1 MEVKVIVFPE
11 DVQVEQMNSNIQN
24 LLPKIVS
31 ILNEYGVDITILRD
45 VYENECGV
53 KTLKQQA
60 QPMYKVKAVID
71 NSKAS
76 GKPNNNYK
84 VNGVVKPQLT
94 ATVYIAYD
102 SKLTPA
108 QLRDQV
114 TSPGGTTIRGVEALE
129 KAGFRYA
136 IIDAVNQA
144 NQ

>member
-1 MEVKVIVFPE
+1 
-11 DVQVEQMNSNIQN
+11 MNSNIQN

-84 VNGVVKPQLT
+84 VNGIVKPQLT

-102 SKLTPA
+102 SKLTI
-108 QLRDQV
+108 QD
-114 TSPGGTTIRGVEALE
+114 GDY
-129 KAGFRYA
+129 F
-136 IIDAVNQA
+136 IIDGMRYTLSIPQDLLHYHLLYQFDAEVNI
-144 NQ
+144 NG

>member
-1 MEVKVIVFPE
+1 
-11 DVQVEQMNSNIQN
+11 MNSNIQN

-84 VNGVVKPQLT
+84 VNGIVKPQLT

-102 SKLTPA
+102 SKLTI
-108 QLRDQV
+108 QD
-114 TSPGGTTIRGVEALE
+114 GDY
-129 KAGFRYA
+129 F
-136 IIDAVNQA
+136 IIDGMRYTLSIPQDLLHYHLLYQFNAEVNI
-144 NQ
+144 NG

>member
-1 MEVKVIVFPE
+1 
-11 DVQVEQMNSNIQN
+11 MNSNIQN

-45 VYENECGV
+45 VYENDCGV

-84 VNGVVKPQLT
+84 VNGIVKPQLT

-102 SKLTPA
+102 SKLTI
-108 QLRDQV
+108 QD
-114 TSPGGTTIRGVEALE
+114 GDY
-129 KAGFRYA
+129 F
-136 IIDAVNQA
+136 IIDGMRYTLSIPQDLLHYHLLYQFNAEVNI
-144 NQ
+144 NG

>member
-1 MEVKVIVFPE
+1 
-11 DVQVEQMNSNIQN
+11 MNSNIQN

-53 KTLKQQA
+53 KTLKEQA
-60 QPMYKVKAVID
+60 QPVYEVKAVID

-102 SKLTPA
+102 SKLTI
-108 QLRDQV
+108 QD
-114 TSPGGTTIRGVEALE
+114 GDY
-129 KAGFRYA
+129 F
-136 IIDAVNQA
+136 IIDGMRYTLSIPQDLLHYHLLYQFNAEVNI
-144 NQ
+144 NG

>member
-1 MEVKVIVFPE
+1 
-11 DVQVEQMNSNIQN
+11 MNSNIQN

-84 VNGVVKPQLT
+84 VNGIVKPQLT

-102 SKLTPA
+102 SKLTI
-108 QLRDQV
+108 QD
-114 TSPGGTTIRGVEALE
+114 GDY
-129 KAGFRYA
+129 F
-136 IIDAVNQA
+136 IIDGIRYTLSIPQDLLHYHLLYQFDAEVNI
-144 NQ
+144 NG

>member
-1 MEVKVIVFPE
+1 
-11 DVQVEQMNSNIQN
+11 MNSNIQN

-76 GKPNNNYK
+76 GKTNNNYK
-84 VNGVVKPQLT
+84 VNGIVKPQLT

-102 SKLTPA
+102 SKLTI
-108 QLRDQV
+108 QD
-114 TSPGGTTIRGVEALE
+114 GDY
-129 KAGFRYA
+129 F
-136 IIDAVNQA
+136 IIDGMRYTLSIPQDLLHYHLLYQFNAEVNI
-144 NQ
+144 NG

>member
-1 MEVKVIVFPE
+1 
-11 DVQVEQMNSNIQN
+11 MNSNIQN

-53 KTLKQQA
+53 KTLKEQA
-60 QPMYKVKAVID
+60 QPVYEVKAVID

-84 VNGVVKPQLT
+84 VNGIVKPQLT

-102 SKLTPA
+102 SKLTI
-108 QLRDQV
+108 QD
-114 TSPGGTTIRGVEALE
+114 GDY
-129 KAGFRYA
+129 F
-136 IIDAVNQA
+136 IIDGMRYTLSIPQDLLHYHLLYQFNAEVNI
-144 NQ
+144 NG

>member
-1 MEVKVIVFPE
+1 
-11 DVQVEQMNSNIQN
+11 MNSNIQN

-53 KTLKQQA
+53 KTLKEQA

-76 GKPNNNYK
+76 NKPNNNYK
-84 VNGVVKPQLT
+84 VNGIVKPQLT

-102 SKLTPA
+102 SKLTI
-108 QLRDQV
+108 QD
-114 TSPGGTTIRGVEALE
+114 GDY
-129 KAGFRYA
+129 F
-136 IIDAVNQA
+136 IIDGMRYTLSIPQDLLHYHLLYQLNAEVNI
-144 NQ
+144 NG

>member
-1 MEVKVIVFPE
+1 
-11 DVQVEQMNSNIQN
+11 MNSNIQN

-84 VNGVVKPQLT
+84 VNGIVKPQLT

-102 SKLTPA
+102 SKLTI
-108 QLRDQV
+108 QD
-114 TSPGGTTIRGVEALE
+114 GDY
-129 KAGFRYA
+129 F
-136 IIDAVNQA
+136 IIDGIRYTLSIPQDLLHYHLLYQFNAEVNI
-144 NQ
+144 NG